1 MQCAHNADWQRAQH
15 EMLYHIHI
23 TYNTCTLH
31 TQYSKI
37 PQKFCMH
44 FVLFLFIPME
54 NIMSNYI
61 RRTKYN
67 IRYDILYEI
76 VYLKLK
82 FYGVAVVVAVME
94 TEWIHSVGA
103 MEQRVKEQ
111 SCVSTHTHT
120 HKILFNQMLL
130 YLTGNANTIKVYI
143 SYVFIGCVVNVIWL
157 SVFARSFC

>member
-1 MQCAHNADWQRAQH
+1 
-15 EMLYHIHI
+15 
-23 TYNTCTLH
+23 
-31 TQYSKI
+31 
-37 PQKFCMH
+37 
-44 FVLFLFIPME
+44 
-54 NIMSNYI
+54 MSNYI

-82 FYGVAVVVAVME
+82 FYGVVVVME

-120 HKILFNQMLL
+120 QDSFQP
-130 YLTGNANTIKVYI
+130 NAIIFDWKCKYN
-143 SYVFIGCVVNVIWL
+143 
-157 SVFARSFC
+157 